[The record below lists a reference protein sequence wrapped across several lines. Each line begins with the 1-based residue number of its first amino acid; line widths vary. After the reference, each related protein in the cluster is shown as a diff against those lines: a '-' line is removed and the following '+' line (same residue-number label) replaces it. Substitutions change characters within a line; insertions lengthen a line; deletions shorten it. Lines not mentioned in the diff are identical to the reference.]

1 MILDAVLAYLHFTA
15 ILLLYSFLTT
25 QAFLVRQPLDARAIR
40 LLGRVD
46 IWYASSAVAVLA
58 TGMLRLG
65 FGAKGADFHLGHWPI
80 YAKVGLFLAVGL
92 ISVKPTLEFIRW
104 RRMLEADPAWTLP
117 PADQAAMRRIVMIEL
132 HLAALIP
139 VFAVM
144 MARGLAYGG

>member
-15 ILLLYSFLTT
+15 IFVLFAFLTT
-25 QAFLVRQPLDARAIR
+25 QAILMRSPLDARAIR

-46 IWYASSAVAVLA
+46 IGYAISAALTLL

-65 FGAKGADFHLGHWPI
+65 FGAKGADFHLGNWPV

-92 ISVKPTLEFIRW
+92 ISIKPTLEFIKW
-104 RRMLEADPAWTLP
+104 RRALDHDAAWRLP
-117 PADQAAMRRIVMIEL
+117 PAEQAAMRRIVMIEV

-139 VFAVM
+139 IFAVI
-144 MARGLAYGG
+144 MARGIGYK